1 MDIQEDGQVSAY
13 RKRLLEALRQHP
25 RRQGGE
31 DPGLLQMFVN
41 HECVGTLD
49 CSHADPTLVFAS
61 HERPIH
67 TIEIRTEAGLLVGS
81 FCAQD
86 VGTKAVRF
94 PVGRHAIEMSVHT
107 RLGGGIVRVKYQA
120 AKGWRHRLHSAV
132 TSFMAGLSRLDQRE
146 HAWMRAMAVT
156 QAVLALAVLFLVAD
170 RVTDRENTQA
180 TVVQAPPTSIPFNAT
195 EIISSEA
202 LALQEQKLV
211 RLAQVQEAAL
221 QTLQAQQEEIVQVN
235 RTLEAVA
242 KAQQQLRSSLLT
254 VQQRGADS
262 KGVAPSKLN
271 KLLLTELRN
280 AAAERIELRQQIQ
293 ELTDGKEA
301 LGSALAALETRN
313 RELEKNRRP
322 EKPAV
327 AKATEGA
334 PPSPTATPA
343 QVAEAPRENP
353 SQPFTFWVSFQDGT
367 SEASIEQLI
376 KEIQGRKGPVN
387 AGWYNVEVT
396 LPQPQPPEG
405 FMESLK
411 KAKIVKA
418 VTTNRNMPPAQSPR
432 PAP

>member
-1 MDIQEDGQVSAY
+1 MDIQEDGQLSAY

-25 RRQGGE
+25 RRQGRE

-61 HERPIH
+61 QERPIH

-132 TSFMAGLSRLDQRE
+132 TSFMAGLPRLDQRE

-180 TVVQAPPTSIPFNAT
+180 TVVQAPPTSIPSNTT
-195 EIISSEA
+195 EVISAEA

-221 QTLQAQQEEIVQVN
+221 QTLQSQQEEIVQVT

-254 VQQRGADS
+254 VQRKEVAP
-262 KGVAPSKLN
+262 KGVTPSKLN
-271 KLLLTELRN
+271 KLLLAELRS
-280 AAAERIELRQQIQ
+280 ASAERKQMHQHIQ
-293 ELTDGKEA
+293 ELTAGKEA
-301 LGSALAALETRN
+301 LSSALAALETRN
-313 RELEKNRRP
+313 RELEKNRKT

-327 AKATEGA
+327 AKATDGP
-334 PPSPTATPA
+334 PPSPTVPA
-343 QVAEAPRENP
+343 QVAEAPRESL

-418 VTTNRNMPPAQSPR
+418 VTTNRNMPPAQ
-432 PAP
+432 

>member
-1 MDIQEDGQVSAY
+1 MDIQEDGQLSAY

-25 RRQGGE
+25 RRQGRE

-49 CSHADPTLVFAS
+49 CSQADPTLVFAS

-81 FCAQD
+81 FSAQE
-86 VGTKAVRF
+86 VGMKTARF

-107 RLGGGIVRVKYQA
+107 RLDGGIVRVKYQA
-120 AKGWRHRLHSAV
+120 AKGWRHLLHGAV
-132 TSFMAGLSRLDQRE
+132 TSVMAGLPRLDQRE

-180 TVVQAPPTSIPFNAT
+180 TVVQAPPASIPSNTT
-195 EIISSEA
+195 EVISAEA

-211 RLAQVQEAAL
+211 RLAQSQEAAL
-221 QTLQAQQEEIVQVN
+221 QTLQAQQEEILQVT

-254 VQQRGADS
+254 VQRQEATP
-262 KGVAPSKLN
+262 KGVAPGKLN
-271 KLLLTELRN
+271 KLLLAELRN
-280 AAAERIELRQQIQ
+280 AAAERKQMHQQIQ
-293 ELTDGKEA
+293 ELTAGKEA
-301 LGSALAALETRN
+301 LSSALSALETRN
-313 RELEKNRRP
+313 RELEKNRKA

-327 AKATEGA
+327 AKATEGP
-334 PPSPTATPA
+334 PPSPTVAPS
-343 QVAEAPRENP
+343 QVAEAPRENL
-353 SQPFTFWVSFQDGT
+353 SQPFNFWVSFQDGT
-367 SEASIEQLI
+367 SEASIEELI

-396 LPQPQPPEG
+396 LPQPQPPDG

-418 VTTNRNMPPAQSPR
+418 VTTNRNMPPAQ
-432 PAP
+432 